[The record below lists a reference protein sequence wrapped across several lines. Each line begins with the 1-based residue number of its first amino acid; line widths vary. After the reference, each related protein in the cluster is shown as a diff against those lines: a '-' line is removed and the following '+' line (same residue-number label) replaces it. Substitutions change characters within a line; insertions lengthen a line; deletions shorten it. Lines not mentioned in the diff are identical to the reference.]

1 MSVRVPIHINTPW
14 GTPPPT
20 QEVGE
25 WGGQPTR
32 GKEGGGDKTKY
43 FTTYSCA
50 WEVQGQAVEQ
60 GGGDIKRK
68 QKQNKIWGD
77 NRVDLIFGIDN
88 DDDTHGERAER
99 GFVRSTE
106 SWGPIPP

>member
-1 MSVRVPIHINTPW
+1 M
-14 GTPPPT
+14 
-20 QEVGE
+20 
-25 WGGQPTR
+25 
-32 GKEGGGDKTKY
+32 
-43 FTTYSCA
+43 
-50 WEVQGQAVEQ
+50 EQ